1 MRHLE
6 TKREAAERH
15 RVGLMSKGIADFVER
30 TSQQNYLEGESST
43 ISEDATQTP
52 IEADVDGPPGTG
64 ACHSEPA
71 QETILDKIQT
81 TLDHAADIL
90 RESLE
95 LIVGGVAFLDTAVG
109 YTDTDNIDAYL
120 DKTTDLG
127 SQFHRKAHGEKGRQ
141 RSSESSLPPML
152 HMGDGSTNRHLS
164 QSSIRDSTDKHKASK
179 ILAMSA
185 AKIATWGQSR
195 AVLDAETLQ
204 TFINPYPKGNVWYI
218 DDEGYFASLDQT
230 NESERVSSTSPSER
244 RPSISPIGVAA
255 KQAEASLL
263 SRIFHKAR
271 QIIFLPFWDTGGG
284 KSNSSGTEPELRH

>member
-1 MRHLE
+1 
-6 TKREAAERH
+6 
-15 RVGLMSKGIADFVER
+15 MSKGIADFLER

-43 ISEDATQTP
+43 ISEDATQPP

-71 QETILDKIQT
+71 QEPILDKIQT

-127 SQFHRKAHGEKGRQ
+127 SLFHRKAHGEKGRQ
-141 RSSESSLPPML
+141 RLSESSLRPML
-152 HMGDGSTNRHLS
+152 YIGDGGTNRHLS
-164 QSSIRDSTDKHKASK
+164 QGSIRDSTDKHKASK

-204 TFINPYPKGNVWYI
+204 TFINSYPKGNVWYI
-218 DDEGYFASLDQT
+218 DDEGYFSSLDQT
-230 NESERVSSTSPSER
+230 NESERASSTSPSER

-263 SRIFHKAR
+263 SQIFHKAR
-271 QIIFLPFWDTGGG
+271 QIIFLPLWDTGGG
-284 KSNSSGTEPELRH
+284 KSNSSGAEPELRH